1 MKNKSRST
9 KKQHR
14 RRRRGRTTRK
24 GGSANEETLH
34 DAVYD
39 GNLRKVMRMVQQG
52 ADIDKNG
59 NNNLGA
65 TPLMIAANN
74 GDLAIVRY
82 LVEQGADKEK
92 VLNDGTS
99 PLMFAIQ
106 EGHMAVVRY
115 LVEQGVDKN
124 RADHDGNTPL
134 IIAAHEGKL
143 DIVQYLVEQGVDK
156 NQADHEGYTPLML
169 AVQEGD
175 MAVVRYL
182 VEQGADKENALND
195 GTTPLM
201 LAIHE
206 GNMAAVVRYLVEQ
219 GVDKNRADHKGYTP
233 LMFAAYKGNVA
244 VVRYLVEQG
253 AYTNAINDNG
263 DTAETLTKVEE
274 IKQYLRKK
282 DPHETTVDRF
292 IQAVDEEGDAKDVG
306 DVLDKL
312 VAYIRDVFESGQQ
325 GAPAFIEHVQRICNH
340 PSAKRVLA
348 AALAKDPQFAGMDID
363 EYCLRPVA
371 AEAEL
376 YQEQLPRAKRTRSGP
391 PSPPRADAR
400 PNPQP
405 VITEHAGETVEIDG
419 RPHYISFLSPHE
431 APITARMSKRMRV
444 GGGSKRRMTKKQKNK
459 GVRTIKKRKALIH
472 SL

>member
-9 KKQHR
+9 KKQHC
-14 RRRRGRTTRK
+14 RRGRTTRK
-24 GGSANEETLH
+24 GGSTSSRETETLH

-39 GNLRKVMRMVQQG
+39 RNLRKVMRMVQQG

-59 NNNLGA
+59 NNKLGA

-99 PLMFAIQ
+99 PLMFAAQ

-124 RADHDGNTPL
+124 RADH
-134 IIAAHEGKL
+134 K
-143 DIVQYLVEQGVDK
+143 
-156 NQADHEGYTPLML
+156 GYTPLML
-169 AVQEGD
+169 AAQEGH
-175 MAVVRYL
+175 MAVVQYL
-182 VEQGADKENALND
+182 VEQGADKEKAMND

-201 LAIHE
+201 LAIQE
-206 GNMAAVVRYLVEQ
+206 GNMVADVVRYLVEQ

-233 LMFAAYKGNVA
+233 LMFAAYMGNMA

-253 AYTNAINDNG
+253 AYTNAINDDG
-263 DTAETLTKVEE
+263 ETAETLTKVEE

-282 DPHETTVDRF
+282 DPHETTVKRF
-292 IQAVDEEGDAKDVG
+292 IQAVDEEGDANVGG
-306 DVLDKL
+306 DVLNEL
-312 VAYIRDVFESGQQ
+312 VAYIRHAFEHGQQ
-325 GAPAFIEHVQRICNH
+325 GAPAFIEHVQRICDH
-340 PSAKRVLA
+340 PNAKRVLA
-348 AALAKDPQFAGMDID
+348 AALGKDPQFAGMDIN

-376 YQEQLPRAKRTRSGP
+376 YQELPTAQRTRTSKRLRTLS
-391 PSPPRADAR
+391 SPPRANPR

-419 RPHYISFLSPHE
+419 RPNYISFMSPHE

-444 GGGSKRRMTKKQKNK
+444 GGGGTKK
-459 GVRTIKKRKALIH
+459 KKR
-472 SL
+472 SLKKK